1 MMSGDTGLER
11 LHEAHESG
19 LHLLHKPVQ
28 PITLRAMVNR
38 FLKTG
43 HDEWEQGSARLSE
56 PNNDY
61 RFTSRIAA
69 VFQLTARLV

>member
-43 HDEWEQGSARLSE
+43 HDE
-56 PNNDY
+56 
-61 RFTSRIAA
+61 
-69 VFQLTARLV
+69 